1 MEPSTS
7 APIAAI
13 EALALE
19 PAIDRIASELWA
31 VVFAHLATTPAFGQP
46 LSRLEVAL
54 GASLQDGEHRPF
66 LSDLCSASLTC
77 KAWNGA
83 CKEHSRSIWNAVLA
97 SPRVQPYVNPTTPS
111 TAPPTEVFLGA
122 MALRDAWR
130 RGALGRPERRGHM
143 LAFHSY
149 VRCLE
154 VTEDGV
160 MIAVGLYNGEVVLCS
175 SNGEWKGR
183 AGAGGHADGEV
194 TAIDIVGSVVVSGSG
209 QPVYYYDQTCP
220 GATLRIV
227 RLDGD
232 VPPHVTHEIGK
243 DGGGHRNSIRGV
255 KIVDYAGNL
264 GEAPT
269 TCTAV
274 TSSDDGEVI
283 VWDLLK
289 GKVVRKMGV
298 ALHDDKTPWASNIVV
313 VDKATILTAAGGEG
327 FPQVIQYNWQ
337 TGAKLRVVAK
347 WEPLRKRPTALS
359 FHAPTSTLAVGFLDG
374 DVAVY
379 RFNPECGGRELACY
393 PLTNIH
399 VPEKSGIGNYDGAS
413 YRTAVASVQHHGDVL
428 VYAARSGRLRVMTTP
443 EFRDEG
449 CPYGILTDGGA
460 VQMSTR
466 QPLQR
471 TFVGPELVC
480 VSEWNVR
487 MYVSTVRFEG
497 VVLTSDG
504 FDNQVGI
511 VHVGRSPTGE
521 TE

>member
-1 MEPSTS
+1 
-7 APIAAI
+7 
-13 EALALE
+13 
-19 PAIDRIASELWA
+19 
-31 VVFAHLATTPAFGQP
+31 
-46 LSRLEVAL
+46 
-54 GASLQDGEHRPF
+54 
-66 LSDLCSASLTC
+66 
-77 KAWNGA
+77 
-83 CKEHSRSIWNAVLA
+83 
-97 SPRVQPYVNPTTPS
+97 
-111 TAPPTEVFLGA
+111 

-194 TAIDIVGSVVVSGSG
+194 TAIDIVGSIVVSGSG

-313 VDKATILTAAGGEG
+313 VDKATILTASGGEG

-359 FHAPTSTLAVGFLDG
+359 FHAPTSTMAVGFLDG
-374 DVAVY
+374 DVCVY
-379 RFNPECGGRELACY
+379 RFNPNGGKRELHCY
-393 PLTNIH
+393 PLTNLH
-399 VPEKSGIGNYDGAS
+399 VPQPGGYGGAS
-413 YRTAVASVQHHGDVL
+413 YQTAVASVQHHGDVL
-428 VYAARSGRLRVMTTP
+428 VYAARSGRLRVMTIP

-449 CPYGILTDGGA
+449 CPYGIFTDGSA
-460 VQMSTR
+460 VVNAPDLPRVLTPTLTLTP
-466 QPLQR
+466 PLQYKYQR

-487 MYVSTVRFEG
+487 MYVSTVRFDG
-497 VVLTSDG
+497 ALLISDG
-504 FDNQVGI
+504 FDNQVG
-511 VHVGRSPTGE
+511 VVGVGRPPTE
-521 TE
+521 DRISAWV